1 MSLPKVG
8 GQHSEVPVAYGGI
21 TPFNACRGLGLITS
35 GIITLTTDF
44 GEGDPYVA
52 MMKGVI
58 LCINPAARI
67 VDITHQVPAGSIQEG
82 GSIIRDAYKYFS
94 DGTVHVGV
102 IDPGVGGKRRP
113 VVVLANN
120 HFFVGPDNGL
130 FWPVIE
136 KQVNADIIHLKEKR
150 YWMNKIS
157 PTFHGRDIFAPVAA
171 HLSLGLNPFVLGE
184 KIDDPTT
191 IAYPL
196 PCKKDSDL
204 VGEVI
209 RVDHFGNLIT
219 NITREHLTPLLKSK
233 DVIIKIGSLVL
244 DKISTTYSDVPDDE
258 PLALIG
264 SSNLLEIAINMGR
277 ATNYLGKDCRIGTK
291 VTVECH

>member
-1 MSLPKVG
+1 
-8 GQHSEVPVAYGGI
+8 
-21 TPFNACRGLGLITS
+21 
-35 GIITLTTDF
+35 
-44 GEGDPYVA
+44 
-52 MMKGVI
+52 
-58 LCINPAARI
+58 
-67 VDITHQVPAGSIQEG
+67 
-82 GSIIRDAYKYFS
+82 
-94 DGTVHVGV
+94 V

-113 VVVLANN
+113 VVVLANS

-244 DKISTTYSDVPDDE
+244 DKISTTYSDVPEDE

-277 ATNYLGKDCRIGTK
+277 ATNYLDKDCRIGTK
-291 VTVECH
+291 VVVSVNR

>member
-1 MSLPKVG
+1 MG
-8 GQHSEVPVAYGGI
+8 ARHSEVPVAYGGT
-21 TPFNACRGLGLITS
+21 TPFDACQGLGLITS

-44 GEGDPYVA
+44 GESDPYVG

-58 LCINPAARI
+58 LSINPAARI

-82 GSIIRDAYKYFS
+82 GSIIKEAFKYFPA
-94 DGTVHVGV
+94 GTVHVGV

-113 VVVLANN
+113 VAVLTSN

-130 FWPVIE
+130 FWPVVE
-136 KQVNADIIHLKEKR
+136 TQVHTDIIHLKEKR
-150 YWMNKIS
+150 YWMHKIS

-171 HLSLGLNPFVLGE
+171 HLSLGVNPFVLGE
-184 KIDDPTT
+184 KIDNPTT

-219 NITREHLTPLLKSK
+219 NITREHLTPFLRSK
-233 DVIIKIGSLVL
+233 GVIIRIGSLVL
-244 DKISTTYSDVPDDE
+244 DKISITYNDVPQGE

-264 SSNLLEIAINMGR
+264 SSGHLEIAVNMGK
-277 ATNYLGKDCRIGTK
+277 ASNCLGKDCEIGTK